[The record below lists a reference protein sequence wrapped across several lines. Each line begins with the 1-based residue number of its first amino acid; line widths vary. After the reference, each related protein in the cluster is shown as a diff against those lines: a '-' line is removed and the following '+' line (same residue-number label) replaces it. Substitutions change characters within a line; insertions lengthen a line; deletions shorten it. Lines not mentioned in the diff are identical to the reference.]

1 MLAVGLMSG
10 TSRDGID
17 AALIETD
24 GEDLVRPIAF
34 HEAPYTEATRA
45 LVARACEIALGLE
58 KPLPDA
64 EIDEAGRIVTML
76 HEGAVRDL
84 LRKSGHERRDIGVIG
99 FHGHTVAH
107 RPDKGWTWQIGSGA
121 LIGQN
126 LAINTVDGFR
136 QADMAAGGQGAPI
149 MPVYHRALAGGLE
162 RPVAFL
168 NLGGIANLTFVG
180 RDGVLLAFDCGMA
193 NALIDD
199 WVRAEAGQPFD
210 RAGMIAASGQVHE
223 GVVSA
228 MLDHPFFDA
237 AFPKSLDRDDF
248 TTQPVRGLSAADG
261 AATLAAF
268 SARAVALGLKL
279 LPERPAKLLATGGGR
294 KNVTL
299 MAMIGEAC
307 GISVQPVEAEGWN
320 GDAIEAEGMAYL
332 AARSVKYLPIT
343 FPGTTGVSEPLTGGT
358 LHRPDDRP

>member
-24 GEDLVRPIAF
+24 GEDVVRPLAF
-34 HEAPYTEATRA
+34 HEAPYTDATRA
-45 LVARACEIALGLE
+45 LIARACELALSFE
-58 KPLPDA
+58 KPASDA

-107 RPDKGWTWQIGSGA
+107 RPDKGWTWQIGDGA

-126 LAINTVDGFR
+126 LAIPTVDRFR
-136 QADMAAGGQGAPI
+136 HADMAAGGQGAPI
-149 MPVYHRALAGGLE
+149 MPVYHRALAGPLDK
-162 RPVAFL
+162 PVAFL

-180 RDGVLLAFDCGMA
+180 RGGDLIAFDCGMA

-199 WVRAEAGQPFD
+199 WVRAEADQSFD
-210 RAGMIAASGQVHE
+210 RAGMIAASGRVDQAILT
-223 GVVSA
+223 G
-228 MLDHPFFDA
+228 MLDHSFFDA
-237 AFPKSLDRDDF
+237 PAPKSLDRDDF
-248 TTQPVRGLSAADG
+248 SIQPVRGLSAADG

-268 SARAVALGLKL
+268 SAQGVALGLKL
-279 LPERPAKLLATGGGR
+279 LPERPARLLVTGGGR

-299 MAMIGEAC
+299 MAMIGEAA
-307 GISVQPVEAEGWN
+307 GVPVAPVEAEGWN

-332 AARSVKYLPIT
+332 AARAVKYLPFT
-343 FPGTTGVSEPLTGGT
+343 FPGTTGVREPLTGGT
-358 LHRPDDRP
+358 LFRPE